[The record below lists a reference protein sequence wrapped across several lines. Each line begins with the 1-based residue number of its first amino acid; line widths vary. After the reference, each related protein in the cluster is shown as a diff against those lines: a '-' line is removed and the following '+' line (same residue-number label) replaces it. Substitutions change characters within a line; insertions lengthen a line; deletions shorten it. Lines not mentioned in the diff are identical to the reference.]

1 MNNKYCSN
9 QGLKTE
15 VFSKQ
20 ANTYLVTVLVDKN
33 IRNIR
38 HN

>member
-20 ANTYLVTVLVDKN
+20 VKQKHILWQDL
-33 IRNIR
+33 
-38 HN
+38 